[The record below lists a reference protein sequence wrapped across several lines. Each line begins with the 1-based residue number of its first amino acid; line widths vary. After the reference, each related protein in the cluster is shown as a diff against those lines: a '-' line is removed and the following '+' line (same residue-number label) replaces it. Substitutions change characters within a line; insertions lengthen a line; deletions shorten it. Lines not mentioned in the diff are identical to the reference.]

1 MLEERMYCSHIARS
15 TMEALPPPLAD
26 TPAPVA
32 DDYLFGWD
40 PTPGIVSV
48 WASHA
53 GKALIWQRTSAG
65 VICTRESFRPW
76 LFATTLDDLAH
87 LGRALQPE
95 NDQAPVSYRL
105 FDGEEGSYRYLLSAR
120 DGRSLERALLVG
132 ASRRL
137 GREITSLS
145 ALGESYY
152 RVGPVEQYLMLTGR
166 VFFRGMVYDDLHRL
180 AFDFETSSLDPSR
193 GRIFLVAVRDN
204 RGFETVLEAATPEQE
219 ATLIA
224 DLCAL
229 IRTLDPDVL
238 ENHNVLGFDLP
249 YLEYR
254 ARVLKVPLLLG
265 REGAPPRL
273 EAYDESSTWGY
284 HRRSRRRYSVA
295 GRELI
300 DTLDAVRR
308 YDFVVRSL
316 PSYRLKDVAR
326 YFGLASSQRVY
337 LEGARIYETYERDP
351 ETVRHYALDDVHEVD
366 GLSRRLMGAAF
377 ALAGMAPRRYERVAS
392 AGPAM
397 GILEPLLVR
406 AYLRSG
412 AALPKRTPGQ
422 EAMFGRHQGG
432 ATYLLEEGVAEHVV
446 KIDVASLYPSLI
458 KTHRIQPA
466 CDHLGVFLH
475 LIDRLTDLRLFHKA
489 AARQA
494 APGSME
500 ANQHDGTQAA
510 MKTMINA
517 AYGYLGATSMA
528 LFADL
533 SAANEVT
540 RRGRALLDSI
550 IQALRER
557 GMVPIEADTDGVY
570 FCTPTEWSEVE
581 ERALVEEIGA
591 TLPTGLKLDFET
603 RIAVFLSH
611 AIKNY
616 AILTYSGDLI
626 VRGAALRSS
635 RSEPFG
641 ERFLRQAFRC
651 AMQGDIAGIERCY
664 LETQGALRGRLLPA
678 SDVATRVR
686 LSKDSRAYLASRGKH
701 MEPQYEALLAAGRT
715 QWRAGERV
723 RFYKAQS
730 GEAVWLPDEADDI
743 SPIADEKEFEDEGT
757 EAAADLRSPSV
768 STAALERRDYDVA
781 HYLRILLYSYAE
793 RLRVAFGAEDFQQL
807 FRLDAQ
813 RGLFDRPVNEMQLR
827 WIRCPLLREGSE
839 MRPT

>member
-1 MLEERMYCSHIARS
+1 
-15 TMEALPPPLAD
+15 MEALPRSQVTRP
-26 TPAPVA
+26 TPVP
-32 DDYLFGWD
+32 DEYLFGWNQ
-40 PTPGIVSV
+40 TPGIVSV

-53 GKALIWQRTSAG
+53 GKALMWQRTPAG
-65 VICTRESFRPW
+65 IVCTREAFRPW

-87 LGRALQPE
+87 LGGALQH
-95 NDQAPVSYRL
+95 DDGQAQVRYRL
-105 FDGEEGSYRYLLSAR
+105 LEGEEGCYRYVLSAR
-120 DGRSLERALLVG
+120 DGRNLERALLSG

-137 GREITSLS
+137 GREIRSLS
-145 ALGESYY
+145 ALGDTYY

-166 VFFRGMVYDDLHRL
+166 VFFRGLAYDDLHHL
-180 AFDFETSSLDPSR
+180 YFDLETTSLDPAR
-193 GRIFLVAVRDN
+193 GRIFLVAIRDT
-204 RGFETVLEAATPEQE
+204 RGFECVLEAPDPEQE

-224 DLCAL
+224 GLCTL
-229 IRTLDPDVL
+229 IRRLDPDCLV
-238 ENHNVLGFDLP
+238 NHNLLGFDLP

-254 ARVLKVPLLLG
+254 ARALKVPLLLG
-265 REGAPPRL
+265 REGAPAPL
-273 EAYDESSTWGY
+273 EAYDEQSSWGY

-326 YFGLASSQRVY
+326 YFGLASQKRVY

-351 ETVRHYALDDVHEVD
+351 ELVRRYALDDVREVD

-397 GILEPLLVR
+397 GILEPMLVR
-406 AYLRSG
+406 AYLRAG
-412 AALPKRTPGQ
+412 AALPHPVIGQ
-422 EAMFGRHQGG
+422 EETFGPHQGG
-432 ATYLLEEGVAEHVV
+432 ASYLLEDGVAEHVV
-446 KIDVASLYPSLI
+446 KADVASLYPSLMRVY
-458 KTHRIQPA
+458 RIGPSS
-466 CDHLGVFLH
+466 DHLGVFLH
-475 LIDRLTDLRLFHKA
+475 LIDRLTELRLFHKA

-494 APGSME
+494 APGSID

-528 LFADL
+528 LFGDL
-533 SAANEVT
+533 GAANEVT
-540 RRGRALLDSI
+540 RRGRALLDGI

-570 FCTPTEWSEVE
+570 FATPPEWSEEE
-581 ERALVEEIGA
+581 ERELVDQIA
-591 TLPTGLKLDFET
+591 TTLPAGIRLEYES
-603 RIAVFLSH
+603 RYAAMVSH

-616 AILTYSGDLI
+616 ALLSYKGDLI
-626 VRGAALRSS
+626 VRGAAMRSS

-651 AMQGDIAGIERCY
+651 AMQDDIIGILHCY
-664 LETQGALRGRLLPA
+664 QETQQALRGRLLPV

-686 LSKDSRAYLASRGKH
+686 LSKDARTYLARRGRLK
-701 MEPQYEALLAAGRT
+701 EAQYEALLAAGRT
-715 QWRAGERV
+715 QWRAGEQV

-730 GEAVWLPDEADDI
+730 GATVWLPDETDDV
-743 SPIADEKEFEDEGT
+743 SPMADEEEFEGEGT
-757 EAAADLRSPSV
+757 GEVAALPSPAI
-768 STAALERRDYDVA
+768 STTALERRDYDVGY
-781 HYLRILLYSYAE
+781 YLRLLLQSYAE
-793 RLRVAFGAEDFQQL
+793 RLRVVFVPEDFQQL
-807 FRLDAQ
+807 FRLEPQ
-813 RGLFDRPVNEMQLR
+813 LSMFDRPVHEMQLR
-827 WIRCPLLREGSE
+827 WIRCHPPGSTD
-839 MRPT
+839 MRQG